1 MLSILT
7 VYLELFK
14 IVEGFLGL
22 EGFLIDGLIKTD
34 NTFIK
39 LCNTMKKTCLK
50 RTLIIRIR
58 IMNRI

>member
-14 IVEGFLGL
+14 IVEGFLDL

-34 NTFIK
+34 NTLIK
-39 LCNTMKKTCLK
+39 HILS
-50 RTLIIRIR
+50 
-58 IMNRI
+58 